1 MPKKVDHE
9 QRRREIT
16 DAVWRIAAADGLE
29 AVSLGQVAAAAGVSK
44 GLVQHY
50 FGSREQMLACATRRL
65 RERVEAR
72 VAAQAAPGTPRAAL
86 RALLL
91 GLLPADDASRT
102 DELVAQAFFLR
113 ALKDPAIAER
123 FQAGHALIADAIA
136 DRLRAL
142 PGDLDVPTEARI
154 LLALSTGLATA
165 LLLGQLTPAEA
176 EAAVDRQLDR
186 LGPRI
191 SGA

>member
-16 DAVWRIAAADGLE
+16 DAVWRIAADDGLE
-29 AVSLGQVAAAAGVSK
+29 AVSLGKVATVAGVSK
-44 GLVQHY
+44 GRVQHY
-50 FGSREQMLACATRRL
+50 FACRDEMLAYATRRL

-72 VAAQAAPGTPRAAL
+72 VAARVQAAPGTPRAAL

-91 GLLPADDASRT
+91 ALLPADDASRT

-123 FQAGHALIADAIA
+123 FHAGHTLITDALT

-142 PGDLDVPTEARI
+142 PGDLDAPAEARI
-154 LLALSTGLATA
+154 LLALATGLATA
-165 LLLGQLTPAEA
+165 LVLGQITPAEA

-186 LGPRI
+186 VR
-191 SGA
+191 